1 VATTFRGLRWW
12 VRWCRRG
19 TSYRKG
25 RYRLPITASEGTPR
39 GHAIGWSRLITAAL
53 CVVAVFAL
61 AKVPVAQVGVLALV
75 LAGLVAFESVRFA
88 RERDELKHGHS
99 S

>member
-1 VATTFRGLRWW
+1 
-12 VRWCRRG
+12 
-19 TSYRKG
+19 
-25 RYRLPITASEGTPR
+25 
-39 GHAIGWSRLITAAL
+39 
-53 CVVAVFAL
+53 
-61 AKVPVAQVGVLALV
+61 VAQVGVLALV